1 MSKNPNRKLFAF
13 LPIILFLWGGLV
25 PIHAVLLADSVTSSR
40 TLQQVANTIQSST
53 DTGVFQISFSTYK
66 NINQFKLDAPTARID
81 SLIFQRTPK
90 QESDSA
96 INVDATLFDI
106 KATKGTVVLRGL
118 AFNLTKPKSVL
129 IAGSEL
135 GKENLHLVIDSCFI
149 YADTLDGVF
158 LSWAAGNAGTIE
170 IRHSF
175 FVSKTGTV
183 LTKLSLSGGKVVL
196 QNNLFNFPG
205 VLAPTVAL
213 NADIK
218 SNTFNRTQLSLLG
231 DLSFGIPTFNFSR
244 NFIAHHGNASAIGSP
259 NYWFGSFSGMANSE
273 ATILNNRIYNTWKG
287 FNLLDNVPFT
297 NNITNQFLDTLPGKR
312 STELWDWYTT
322 IDSIAGFSSG
332 TSARKIAY
340 NVFPDSITFPWTGP
354 SLTGKVFFKSALFPR
369 QMAPSTN
376 SKPIL
381 SNLTI
386 LANPTLRFFQPAAG
400 PVHFGPFQVDSISV
414 AVKPSSGHPVL
425 LASDSSTGVYKP
437 QPPHSYDSNV
447 PVSMFTNTLA
457 SARYFFLS
465 FLGNTARGINI
476 TPTTTGKDDSLV
488 FEKVDSAGYT
498 TVGLNGYCTMCTNDL
513 RYLKRNIRFRTTAT
527 LKDSLTFGLK
537 DTLPPF
543 RSESLFWMLEKPFH
557 LIKAQ
562 KTSGPNRKVYAKI
575 LADSSFDAFLVEK
588 LSVPKGGV
596 TFTVP
601 DGTVRAEADS
611 GYQITLDSLAAI
623 DKIHYGQSTHAYG
636 YSAQGRLPGDSVT
649 LHLKWKPDQEAFQDS
664 LGTIKPLS
672 LVPDTAGFVKIAL
685 KPSDTGKTYFLA
697 VKYNILAD
705 SLYNGPIEGGVI
717 LTNFTSSTAAKSKF
731 VDLSSTIQ
739 NNTWKYHDTA
749 FKSSRFLAGK
759 EFKTNGANP
768 KQPWDMTFT
777 VNGATHRDS
786 VEAWWSDG
794 KAWTQIISP
803 KPVFLTGSSSNFQVK
818 NIPDSARYIVAVERL
833 PPPETYVSD
842 TVSWANNILHV
853 TVAYKGD
860 SLNKSIDQYCVELKS
875 IDQNGQTVVPACDP
889 KPIGTPADIKLNA
902 NTAYI
907 YLIQYFSKGVRY
919 GIPSY
924 QTLEGPSWDRSIVLP
939 PALSL
944 QPKNFWHL
952 VGFPFAGTL
961 AKSIVKDETIPIAKD
976 ILDTIVVMHIEN
988 ANGKQKVETLKGWN
1002 EVGFNS
1008 GDAFLMGGTQAFN
1021 LKMNPEAKFLPLG
1034 VVRMPLD
1041 SGWHFLANPFPTTL
1055 KTNKIRSVKW
1065 GAARFW
1071 KLVPPATDSS
1081 QPYRWDTTG
1090 SLKAFSGYAYH
1101 TRTNDTLIFDLFADS
1116 VPPNPLPKISSWPT
1130 LIKVAVLMPTT
1141 SSQMYLTTQSSE
1153 QSIPYFP
1160 APGAG
1165 VELRLGGGQGFLL
1178 KAIPNLQAMDE
1189 PLTIRAMQDGYAAF
1203 SVGLSA
1209 ELLYAANVRIRL
1221 IDLGTGK
1228 VYAEPELA
1236 DLPLFKGSHN
1246 YRLLMGTAAFVE
1258 ERVTGFLNEIPQS
1271 IGLSQNYPNPT
1282 RGVTRFLF
1290 AWPAIQSQERH
1301 AVLQILDTRGREL
1314 HKVPLEHIQVGR
1326 QELTLD
1332 FKNWKPGIYLYR
1344 LTVFGDGRTTH
1355 LQKRMLIAP

>member
-1 MSKNPNRKLFAF
+1 MIKNPNRILFAF
-13 LPIILFLWGGLV
+13 LPIILFFWSGLV

-66 NINQFKLDAPTARID
+66 NINQFKLDAPSARID
-81 SLIFQRTPK
+81 SLIFQRNPK

-106 KATKGTVVLRGL
+106 KGTKGTVVLRGL

-183 LTKLSLSGGKVVL
+183 VTKLSLSGGKVVL

-205 VLAPTVAL
+205 VVAPTVAI

-218 SNTFNRTQLSLLG
+218 SNTFNRTQLTLSGDPSL
-231 DLSFGIPTFNFSR
+231 GIPTYNFNR
-244 NFIAHHGNASAIGSP
+244 NLIAHHGTVSAIGSP
-259 NYWFGSFSGMANSE
+259 LHYFAYISG
-273 ATILNNRIYNTWKG
+273 LNNTDAVAQNNHLYKTWTR
-287 FNLLDNVPFT
+287 FNLLD
-297 NNITNQFLDTLPGKR
+297 TLPFSNSNSNQMVDTIVGKP
-312 STELWDWYTT
+312 STELWNWYTST
-322 IDSIAGFSSG
+322 DTLSGFPNG
-332 TSARKIAY
+332 TTARKIAY

-354 SLTGKVFFKSALFPR
+354 SNSGKVFFKSALFPR
-369 QMAPSTN
+369 QMAPSTS

-437 QPPHSYDSNV
+437 QPQHSSTTND
-447 PVSMFTNTLA
+447 PVSMYTNTLA

-465 FLGNTARGINI
+465 FFGNTARGTNI
-476 TPTTTGKDDSLV
+476 VPTSELGKDDSLV

-498 TVGLNGYCTMCTNDL
+498 TFYADPSCSLCTNNL
-513 RYLKRNIRFRTTAT
+513 RYLKCSFHFRTTAT
-527 LKDSLTFGLK
+527 LKDSMTFGLK
-537 DTLPPF
+537 DSIPPF
-543 RSESLFWMLEKPFH
+543 RSDSLFWMLDAPGR
-557 LIKAQ
+557 LVNAR
-562 KTSGPNRKVYAKI
+562 KTSGINRKVYAKV
-575 LADSSFDAFLVEK
+575 LAESSFTAFLVEK

-596 TFTVP
+596 TFNVP
-601 DGTVRAEADS
+601 DGTVRAEADF
-611 GYQITLDSLAAI
+611 GYQITLDSLAVI

-636 YSAQGRLPGDSVT
+636 YSAQGRLPGDSLT
-649 LHLKWKPDQEAFQDS
+649 LRLKWKPDQEAFRDS
-664 LGTIKPLS
+664 LGKIRPLS
-672 LVPDTAGFVKIAL
+672 LVPDTAGMVKIAL

-705 SLYNGPIEGGVI
+705 SLYNGAIEGGVV
-717 LTNFTSSTAAKSKF
+717 LANFKSSTAAKSKF
-731 VDLSSTIQ
+731 VELSSTVL
-739 NNTWKYHDTA
+739 NNAWLYHDSA
-749 FKSSRFLAGK
+749 FKSTLFLSGK

-768 KQPWDMTFT
+768 VQHWDMTFT

-794 KAWTQIISP
+794 KVWTQIISP
-803 KPVFLTGSSSNFQVK
+803 KPVFLTGSSNDFQVK

-853 TVAYKGD
+853 TVIYKRD

-875 IDQNGQTVVPACDP
+875 IDHNGQTVVPACDP

-907 YLIQYFSKGVRY
+907 YQIQYFSKGVQY
-919 GIPSY
+919 GNPSY
-924 QTLEGPSWDRSIVLP
+924 QTLKGPSWDRSIVLP
-939 PALSL
+939 TALSL
-944 QPKNFWHL
+944 KPKNFWHL

-961 AKSIVKDETIPIAKD
+961 AKSIVKDETIQLAKG

-988 ANGKQKVETLKGWN
+988 ANGKQKVDTLKGWSAA
-1002 EVGFNS
+1002 GFNS
-1008 GDAFLMGGTQAFN
+1008 GDAFLIGGTRSFN
-1021 LKMNPEAKFLPLG
+1021 LKMDPESNFLPLG

-1041 SGWHFLANPFPTTL
+1041 SGWHFLTNPFPTTL
-1055 KTNKIRSVKW
+1055 ATNKIRSVKW

-1071 KLVPPATDSS
+1071 ELVPPTDSS
-1081 QPYRWDTTG
+1081 QLYRWDFTG

-1101 TRTNDTLIFDLFADS
+1101 TRTSDTLIFDLFADS
-1116 VPPNPLPKISSWPT
+1116 VPTNPLPKTSSWPT

-1189 PLTIRAMQDGYAAF
+1189 PLTIRAMQDGHAAF
-1203 SVGLSA
+1203 SVGLSP
-1209 ELLYAANVRIRL
+1209 ELLSAANVRIRL

-1228 VYAEPELA
+1228 VYVESELA

-1258 ERVTGFLNEIPQS
+1258 ERITGFLNEMPQS

-1314 HKVPLEHIQVGR
+1314 RKVPLEHIQVGR

-1344 LTVFGDGRTTH
+1344 LTVFGDGQITR